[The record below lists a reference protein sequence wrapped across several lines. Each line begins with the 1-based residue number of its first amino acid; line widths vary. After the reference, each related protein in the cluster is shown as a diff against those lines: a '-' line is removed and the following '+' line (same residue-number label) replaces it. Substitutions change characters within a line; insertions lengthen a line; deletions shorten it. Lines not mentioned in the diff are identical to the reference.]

1 MIKHLFTMFGEIV
14 RYFET
19 FDVNSDE
26 DGDNDL
32 MPFDRRAEQMLVI
45 VEDGGVKKNVSI
57 SFSIFF
63 VCYNI

>member
-1 MIKHLFTMFGEIV
+1 MKIV

-26 DGDNDL
+26 DGDDDL
-32 MPFDRRAEQMLVI
+32 MPFDRRAEQMLTI

-57 SFSIFF
+57 SFSILF
-63 VCYNI
+63 VYI